1 MWQDVHGTEL
11 HVHSSC
17 VYYLTREGPPDG
29 ASPSYKADML
39 AMFYDVAQYLEK
51 AANYKDP

>member
-51 AANYKDP
+51 AANCKDP